1 VELLDWIRA
10 HVSEPL
16 TVERLADRA
25 AMSPRHFAR
34 VFAAEMHMT
43 PARFVEV
50 QRVEAARRRL
60 EESSDGVERVAIT
73 CGFGGAEVMRRAFL
87 RTVRVSPT
95 DYRSRFRSSRRHD
108 DRWPAFQKKG
118 A

>member
-1 VELLDWIRA
+1 LAE
-10 HVSEPL
+10 HV
-16 TVERLADRA
+16 

-34 VFAAEMHMT
+34 VFAAELNMT
-43 PARFVEV
+43 PGRFIEL

-60 EESSDGVERVAIT
+60 EESSNGVERVAAT

-87 RTVRVSPT
+87 RTLRVSPS
-95 DYRSRFRSSRRHD
+95 DYRHRFRSSL
-108 DRWPAFQKKG
+108 QKKG

>member
-1 VELLDWIRA
+1 
-10 HVSEPL
+10 
-16 TVERLADRA
+16 
-25 AMSPRHFAR
+25 MSPRHFAR
-34 VFAAEMHMT
+34 VFTAEMKMT

-60 EESSDGVERVAIT
+60 EESSDGVDRVAAT

-95 DYRSRFRSSRRHD
+95 DYRNRFRSSRRHD
-108 DRWPAFQKKG
+108 TGWPALQKKG